1 MSPNHRGRI
10 QFAVPPD
17 FFVFLQK
24 QTQRAANDCSSAI
37 TDATRHNLLVIT
49 TFNLQLPKGIPHAR
63 LYPLPPDGGSL
74 EKATTYVLVSGHSL
88 FIIWKNCTYLW
99 AVCQRAF
106 YRIKLP
112 CHRINGGG
120 GSSARF
126 AWDYSGDGADGI
138 CRRCRQMQNI
148 GRDSAHQMP
157 IRGSGACCNTA

>member
-112 CHRINGGG
+112 CHRKMVGAVLLPGLHGIIPAMVRTGFVGGAG
-120 GSSARF
+120 RCKISAVI
-126 AWDYSGDGADGI
+126 AHT
-138 CRRCRQMQNI
+138 RC
-148 GRDSAHQMP
+148 P
-157 IRGSGACCNTA
+157 

>member
-63 LYPLPPDGGSL
+63 LYPLPPDGGLSGKGNNVRTCFWSQPFYNM
-74 EKATTYVLVSGHSL
+74 EKLYL
-88 FIIWKNCTYLW
+88 FMGGLSTGFLSDQTSMPSDKWWGRFFCP
-99 AVCQRAF
+99 VCMGLF
-106 YRIKLP
+106 
-112 CHRINGGG
+112 
-120 GSSARF
+120 
-126 AWDYSGDGADGI
+126 
-138 CRRCRQMQNI
+138 RRWC
-148 GRDSAHQMP
+148 GRDLSAVQADAKYRP
-157 IRGSGACCNTA
+157 